1 VAALLGHHYAMAGEV
16 EPAVHYLE
24 VAGDRAASAFANDE
38 AVASYR
44 LALELLGAEGELA
57 TQAVELWLKLGAL
70 FWRLGRYG
78 EGRAALKEAAN
89 LAPGGAPLLAAR
101 SYRWLGQLEIEDCR
115 DEDAVAA
122 LDAAEQVLESCS
134 DKDADDWVEAW
145 LDVQLSRSNL
155 HYWRAETELQAAILA
170 QARSLVEA
178 RAGPRQKADFGIHIA
193 GQRWRAGRFTVD
205 EDIVAEVR
213 SARALFLTTGDNPEN
228 FHWQTLGFV
237 LLLQG
242 DLSEA
247 EPELEG
253 ALDAARRAGD
263 KSLVLFCLIFLA
275 WARLRQ
281 NDVAGVKEMAVQSA
295 DLVKAQTFPT
305 SGMAMALL
313 SWVAWKEGRF
323 AEAERLAEE
332 ALEQW
337 RPTMVRYPFAWIC
350 LWPLVAVR
358 LADGRWEG
366 SFVAARELLKP
377 PQMRLPVE
385 LEVVLG
391 SAVSAWDVG
400 DPAAAARHLG
410 QALRLAMKFNFA

>member
-1 VAALLGHHYAMAGEV
+1 
-16 EPAVHYLE
+16 
-24 VAGDRAASAFANDE
+24 
-38 AVASYR
+38 
-44 LALELLGAEGELA
+44 
-57 TQAVELWLKLGAL
+57 LGAL